1 MKRSKDLKEVWELAV
16 RISLEG
22 TARQN
27 KKNTELEDTIPDI
40 NNNWGGAVRIIDND
54 NDEKR
59 TN

>member
-1 MKRSKDLKEVWELAV
+1 MKEVWELAV

-40 NNNWGGAVRIIDND
+40 NNNLGGGAVRIIDND